1 MSSYLSYQ
9 GDTMSNNEANNAAPN
24 LEQDAE
30 NSNVAHDNI
39 DRSETVLEQTMNEFN
54 PEVNG
59 DDTIANNI
67 DVSVYEE
74 RIAQL
79 ESEVKAA
86 KEGQARAN
94 ADAYNAQKRM
104 EQETEKSRKFALQK
118 FAKELLEVVD
128 NLERAIVSVQADDD
142 ADDAILEGVKLTHKS
157 FLTVLNKQGVEVV
170 DPQQEAFNPEL
181 HEAVGIDPKAPAD
194 TVGEVLQKGY
204 TLNGRLL
211 RPAMVKVGQ

>member
-1 MSSYLSYQ
+1 
-9 GDTMSNNEANNAAPN
+9 MSNNEANNP
-24 LEQDAE
+24 QD
-30 NSNVAHDNI
+30 NPVHDNVGH
-39 DRSETVLEQTMNEFN
+39 SETILEETLNEFN
-54 PEVNG
+54 PEANG
-59 DDTIANNI
+59 GDNDVVHSDI
-67 DVSVYEE
+67 DVSTYQA
-74 RIAQL
+74 RIAEL
-79 ESEVKAA
+79 EGEVKAA

-157 FLTVLNKQGVEVV
+157 FLNVLNKQGVEVV
-170 DPQQEAFNPEL
+170 DPQNAKFDPEL
-181 HEAVGIDPKAPAD
+181 HEAVGIDPEAPAD

>member
-1 MSSYLSYQ
+1 
-9 GDTMSNNEANNAAPN
+9 MSNNEANNAAPN
-24 LEQDAE
+24 QE
-30 NSNVAHDNI
+30 NQTQNPNTAHDNI
-39 DRSETVLEQTMNEFN
+39 ERSETVLEQTLNEFN

-59 DDTIANNI
+59 DNVIGNDI
-67 DVSVYEE
+67 DITTYEE

-79 ESEVKAA
+79 EEEVKAA

-94 ADAYNAQKRM
+94 AEAYNAQKRM

-118 FAKELLEVVD
+118 FIKELLEVVD

-157 FLTVLNKQGVEVV
+157 FLNVLNKQGVEVV
-170 DPQQEAFNPEL
+170 DPQNDKFDPEF
-181 HEAVGIDPKAPAD
+181 HEAVGIHPEAAAD

>member
-1 MSSYLSYQ
+1 
-9 GDTMSNNEANNAAPN
+9 MSNSEANNKAPN
-24 LEQDAE
+24 LEHDTQNPTAE
-30 NSNVAHDNI
+30 QTNI
-39 DRSETVLEQTMNEFN
+39 EKTGTVLEEALNEFN
-54 PEVNG
+54 PENNG
-59 DDTIANNI
+59 GNDNVISSEI
-67 DVSVYEE
+67 DIQAYED

-79 ESEVKAA
+79 EGEVKAA

-118 FAKELLEVVD
+118 FIKELLDVVD

-157 FLTVLNKQGVEVV
+157 FMTALEKQGVEVV
-170 DPQQEAFNPEL
+170 NPENDSFNPEL
-181 HEAVGIDPKAPAD
+181 HEAVGIDPEAPAD
-194 TVGEVLQKGY
+194 QVGEVLQKGY

>member
-1 MSSYLSYQ
+1 
-9 GDTMSNNEANNAAPN
+9 MSNNEANNAAPN
-24 LEQDAE
+24 QE
-30 NSNVAHDNI
+30 NQTQNPNAAHDNI
-39 DRSETVLEQTMNEFN
+39 ERSETVLEQTLNEFN

-59 DDTIANNI
+59 DNVIGNDI
-67 DVSVYEE
+67 DITTYEE

-79 ESEVKAA
+79 EEEVKAA

-94 ADAYNAQKRM
+94 AEAYNAQKRM

-118 FAKELLEVVD
+118 FIKELLEVVD

-142 ADDAILEGVKLTHKS
+142 TDDAILEGVKLTHKS
-157 FLTVLNKQGVEVV
+157 FLNVLNKQGVEVV
-170 DPQQEAFNPEL
+170 DPQNDKFDPEF
-181 HEAVGIDPKAPAD
+181 HEAVGIHPEAAAD
-194 TVGEVLQKGY
+194 IVGEVLQKGY

>member
-1 MSSYLSYQ
+1 
-9 GDTMSNNEANNAAPN
+9 MSNNEANNAAPN
-24 LEQDAE
+24 QE
-30 NSNVAHDNI
+30 NQTQNPNAAHDNI
-39 DRSETVLEQTMNEFN
+39 ERSETVLEQTLNEFN

-59 DDTIANNI
+59 DNVIGNDI
-67 DVSVYEE
+67 DITTYEE

-79 ESEVKAA
+79 EEEVKAA

-94 ADAYNAQKRM
+94 AEAYNAQKRM

-118 FAKELLEVVD
+118 FIKELLEVVD

-157 FLTVLNKQGVEVV
+157 FLNVLNKQGVEVV
-170 DPQQEAFNPEL
+170 DPQNEKFDPEF
-181 HEAVGIDPKAPAD
+181 HEAVGIHPEAAAD

>member
-1 MSSYLSYQ
+1 MQSYLSYQ

>member
-1 MSSYLSYQ
+1 
-9 GDTMSNNEANNAAPN
+9 MSNNEANNAAPN
-24 LEQDAE
+24 QE
-30 NSNVAHDNI
+30 NQTQNPNTAHDNI
-39 DRSETVLEQTMNEFN
+39 ERSETVLEQTFNEFN

-59 DDTIANNI
+59 DNVIGNDI
-67 DVSVYEE
+67 DITTYEE

-79 ESEVKAA
+79 EEEVKAA

-94 ADAYNAQKRM
+94 AEAYNAQKRM

-118 FAKELLEVVD
+118 FIKELLEVVD

-157 FLTVLNKQGVEVV
+157 FLNVLNKQGVEVV
-170 DPQQEAFNPEL
+170 DPQNDKFDPEF
-181 HEAVGIDPKAPAD
+181 HEAVGIHPEAAAD

>member
-1 MSSYLSYQ
+1 
-9 GDTMSNNEANNAAPN
+9 MSNNENNHNENVQNNPANNEN
-24 LEQDAE
+24 VEQ
-30 NSNVAHDNI
+30 N
-39 DRSETVLEQTMNEFN
+39 ETVLEKTMNEFN
-54 PEVNG
+54 PEVNDG
-59 DDTIANNI
+59 ENEVI
-67 DVSVYEE
+67 DGEVDLATYEA
-74 RIAQL
+74 RIAEL
-79 ESEVKAA
+79 EGEVKAA

-128 NLERAIVSVQADDD
+128 NLERAIVSVEGDSN

-157 FLTVLNKQGVEVV
+157 FLGVLNKHGVEVV
-170 DPQQEAFNPEL
+170 DPQEAKFDPDY
-181 HEAVGIDPKAPAD
+181 HEAVGIDPDAPAE

>member
-1 MSSYLSYQ
+1 
-9 GDTMSNNEANNAAPN
+9 MSNNEANNSVPHQANDQAT
-24 LEQDAE
+24 ET
-30 NSNVAHDNI
+30 VAHNNI
-39 DRSETVLEQTMNEFN
+39 ERPETVLEQTLNEFN

-59 DDTIANNI
+59 DSTIANDI

-79 ESEVKAA
+79 ENEVKAA

-128 NLERAIVSVQADDD
+128 NLERAIISVQADND
-142 ADDAILEGVKLTHKS
+142 ADDAIMEGVKLTHKT
-157 FLTVLNKQGVEVV
+157 LLNALNKQGVEVV

-181 HEAVGIDPKAPAD
+181 HEAVGIHPEAPAD

>member
-1 MSSYLSYQ
+1 
-9 GDTMSNNEANNAAPN
+9 MSNNEANNAAPN
-24 LEQDAE
+24 QE
-30 NSNVAHDNI
+30 NQTQNPNTAHDNI
-39 DRSETVLEQTMNEFN
+39 EHSETVLEQTLNEFN

-59 DDTIANNI
+59 DNVIGNDI
-67 DVSVYEE
+67 DITTYEE

-79 ESEVKAA
+79 EEEVKAA

-94 ADAYNAQKRM
+94 AEAYNAQKRM

-118 FAKELLEVVD
+118 FIKELLEVVD

-157 FLTVLNKQGVEVV
+157 FLNVLNKQGVEVV
-170 DPQQEAFNPEL
+170 DPQNDKFDPEF
-181 HEAVGIDPKAPAD
+181 HEAVGIHPEAAAD

>member
-1 MSSYLSYQ
+1 
-9 GDTMSNNEANNAAPN
+9 MSNNEANNAAPN
-24 LEQDAE
+24 QE
-30 NSNVAHDNI
+30 NQTQNPNAAHDNI
-39 DRSETVLEQTMNEFN
+39 ERSETVLEQTLNEFN

-59 DDTIANNI
+59 DNVIGNDI
-67 DVSVYEE
+67 DITTYEE

-79 ESEVKAA
+79 EEEVKAA

-94 ADAYNAQKRM
+94 AEAYNAQKRM
-104 EQETEKSRKFALQK
+104 ELETEKSRKFALQK
-118 FAKELLEVVD
+118 FIKELLEVVD

-157 FLTVLNKQGVEVV
+157 FLNVLNKQGVEVV
-170 DPQQEAFNPEL
+170 DPQNDKFDPEF
-181 HEAVGIDPKAPAD
+181 HEAVGIHPEAAAD

>member
-1 MSSYLSYQ
+1 
-9 GDTMSNNEANNAAPN
+9 MSNNETNKAAPD
-24 LEQDAE
+24 LEHDAE
-30 NSNVAHDNI
+30 SSNVAHDNI

-59 DDTIANNI
+59 DETIANDI

-79 ESEVKAA
+79 EGEVKAA

-142 ADDAILEGVKLTHKS
+142 ADDAIL
-157 FLTVLNKQGVEVV
+157 
-170 DPQQEAFNPEL
+170 
-181 HEAVGIDPKAPAD
+181 
-194 TVGEVLQKGY
+194 
-204 TLNGRLL
+204 
-211 RPAMVKVGQ
+211 

>member
-1 MSSYLSYQ
+1 
-9 GDTMSNNEANNAAPN
+9 MSNNEANNP
-24 LEQDAE
+24 QD
-30 NSNVAHDNI
+30 NPVHDNVGH
-39 DRSETVLEQTMNEFN
+39 SETILEETLNEFN
-54 PEVNG
+54 PEANG
-59 DDTIANNI
+59 GDKDVVHSDI
-67 DVSVYEE
+67 DVSTYQA
-74 RIAQL
+74 RIAEL
-79 ESEVKAA
+79 EGEVKAA

-157 FLTVLNKQGVEVV
+157 FLNVLNKQGVEVV
-170 DPQQEAFNPEL
+170 DPQNAKFDPEL
-181 HEAVGIDPKAPAD
+181 HEAVGIDPEAPAD
-194 TVGEVLQKGY
+194 TVGDVLQKGY